1 MKEKERYTHVQ
12 DNSKKPTKIKK
23 KTIRY
28 EGKNYGMSRKKRE
41 RCTYIQDTKK
51 NNKIEEKTIRNEGN
65 NYEISRKKR
74 DIHIYIR
81 RKKRTRNS

>member
-1 MKEKERYTHVQ
+1 MKEKTMECQ
-12 DNSKKPTKIKK
+12 
-23 KTIRY
+23 
-28 EGKNYGMSRKKRE
+28 GKRE

-51 NNKIEEKTIRNEGN
+51 NNKIEEKTIRYEGK

-81 RKKRTRNS
+81 RKKEQEIGKQ

>member
-1 MKEKERYTHVQ
+1 MKEKERYTHIQ
-12 DNSKKPTKIKK
+12 DNSKKTTKITK

-51 NNKIEEKTIRNEGN
+51 TTKQ
-65 NYEISRKKR
+65 KK
-74 DIHIYIR
+74 
-81 RKKRTRNS
+81 KL